1 MSYYKLSW
9 SGRRSVIRFS
19 GFVCPS
25 TAWNLY
31 FHIPLILSCQDLS
44 DVGQCLMFVNRSDL
58 KSIDGFLTSRTGAT
72 RCSNINNLRGS
83 YEGRILKN
91 WGVFFFFNLSRASR
105 VFLHHYSSLL
115 YHTFTLVVDL
125 NGFGVRLSVLYLGS
139 CFDFQFRLN
148 VFLDFWFCLRSAVY
162 FRFFPPFCTVE
173 IASWRIKPFDIFFF
187 FFLYIYSLPLL
198 HTISNPQSA
207 A

>member
-91 WGVFFFFNLSRASR
+91 WGFFFFQSVKSISC
-105 VFLHHYSSLL
+105 VSSSLQL
-115 YHTFTLVVDL
+115 ITISYVYSCSRSERIRCAVVRVI
-125 NGFGVRLSVLYLGS
+125 FGVLLRFSVSSERFLGLLVLPS
-139 CFDFQFRLN
+139 
-148 VFLDFWFCLRSAVY
+148 LRSLL
-162 FRFFPPFCTVE
+162 PFLPAILHSGNRKLE
-173 IASWRIKPFDIFFF
+173 NQALWYLFFF
-187 FFLYIYSLPLL
+187 FIIYI
-198 HTISNPQSA
+198 
-207 A
+207 

>member
-1 MSYYKLSW
+1 M
-9 SGRRSVIRFS
+9 
-19 GFVCPS
+19 
-25 TAWNLY
+25 
-31 FHIPLILSCQDLS
+31 
-44 DVGQCLMFVNRSDL
+44 
-58 KSIDGFLTSRTGAT
+58 
-72 RCSNINNLRGS
+72 
-83 YEGRILKN
+83 
-91 WGVFFFFNLSRASR
+91 
-105 VFLHHYSSLL
+105 FLHHYSSSL

-187 FFLYIYSLPLL
+187 FFYIYIAFLCFIPFQILSQPHRGDHGARVSWFIRIKMTWLVISDLRVEKTTTAKKTSRNSYSESRDGVPGPEFSERCQIDMAGKQSSTHDTTHKTPLHPVLL
-198 HTISNPQSA
+198 HLPVRYRKPDLNSNLNR
-207 A
+207 